1 MHRTTELGELIQEH
15 LTQAI
20 DALDL
25 ARTEPVDGVATAH
38 AAIESARAVVRLL
51 EAGST
56 ELRPLNDRLNETKA
70 TLSALRDSNIAM
82 PASPPLNPS
91 DITTI
96 ETARVEVAAVAAALC
111 AEIKLV
117 DLTEL
122 ELVDA
127 SGSSYR
133 QARRRFLQTLP
144 VNEDDPFDKAM
155 LERVAKATRRVY
167 VQLDVILRG
176 EHTIRTSRFGHLAD
190 LFDQH
195 HQATLLGTSEAKQ
208 IERLETEI
216 TRVGLDVF
224 SRKPSAYR
232 EWLGGKLTEEI

>member
-1 MHRTTELGELIQEH
+1 MHRTAELGELIQQH
-15 LTQAI
+15 LSRAI

-25 ARTEPVDGVATAH
+25 ARTEPIDGVATAH
-38 AAIESARAVVRLL
+38 TAIESARAVLRLL
-51 EAGST
+51 EAGSN

-70 TLSALRDSNIAM
+70 TLSALRDSNIATQ
-82 PASPPLNPS
+82 ASPPLNPS
-91 DITTI
+91 NITTI
-96 ETARVEVAAVAAALC
+96 ETARVEAAAVAEALC

-133 QARRRFLQTLP
+133 QARRRFLQALP

-155 LERVAKATRRVY
+155 LERIAKATRRVY

-176 EHTIRTSRFGHLAD
+176 EHTMRTSRFGHLAD

-195 HQATLLGTSEAKQ
+195 HQAKLLGVDEGKQ
-208 IERLETEI
+208 IERLESEI

-232 EWLGGKLTEEI
+232 EWLGGKLTEET